1 MGYQV
6 TMGLELAI
14 MNWVLSDPLSHIV
27 GCTQQQSIIK
37 WKWYVCNFSQAV
49 PESTY
54 KLHVEVA
61 QMLVIPPIVMMCSVA
76 KHESINL

>member
-6 TMGLELAI
+6 TMGVELAI

-37 WKWYVCNFSQAV
+37 WKWYVCNFS
-49 PESTY
+49 
-54 KLHVEVA
+54 
-61 QMLVIPPIVMMCSVA
+61 
-76 KHESINL
+76 